1 MRVNYQRNLL
11 CNMNKVKRLSVEIT
25 AILIVAV
32 TLVLIINKTVEYYS
46 GIPAASLNVSEHQE
60 KSDQILIPGSCTIFF
75 ISYEGSVFFGNNEDF
90 KNPLTYYWTK
100 PPEDDKYGILYFGFN
115 DFGPQGGVNEKGL
128 AFDGNALPYVK
139 VNSHTERLQASESIV
154 NNIIMQNC
162 ATVDEAIKMAY
173 SYDWGSLYSGK
184 FAGQYLLADSSGD
197 AAILG
202 FGPDGELVVT
212 RKNRGNGYIVS
223 TNFNRANPENR
234 YGPYPCKRFNTAS
247 TMLESIIK
255 RDSLTVDFLASVLD
269 SVHEEGKVIKTLYS
283 NIFDLKNGI
292 VYLYYMHNFDFVCKL
307 DVKEIINRNAS
318 PERIKS
324 LFPKEISEQTLN
336 LRQDYLFWITIVVVW
351 VILTVV
357 SNIVFYNKI
366 LKGNLLVIKNRMIW
380 IVILIFLGPVGFILF
395 LVSRKQNQREK

>member
-1 MRVNYQRNLL
+1 
-11 CNMNKVKRLSVEIT
+11 MNKVKRLSVQIVT
-25 AILIVAV
+25 ILLLTVSIILIIYKAFD
-32 TLVLIINKTVEYYS
+32 YFS
-46 GIPAASLNVSEHQE
+46 GIPAASLKVSEYQE
-60 KSDQILIPGSCTIFF
+60 NSDQILIPGSCTIFC

-100 PPEDDKYGILYFGFN
+100 PPEEDKYGILYFGFN

-154 NNIIMQNC
+154 NNIIMQKC
-162 ATVDEAIKMAY
+162 ATVEEAIKMAC
-173 SYDWGSLYSGK
+173 SFDWGSLYSGK

-212 RKNRGNGYIVS
+212 RKNKGNGYIVS

-247 TMLESIIK
+247 AMLESIIK

-292 VYLYYMHNFDFVCKL
+292 AYLYYMHNFDLVCEL
-307 DVKEIINRNAS
+307 DVNEIINRNPS

-324 LFPKEISEQTLN
+324 LFPKDISEQTLN

-366 LKGNLLVIKNRMIW
+366 LKENLLVIKNRMIW
-380 IVILIFLGPVGFILF
+380 IVILIFLGPIGLICF
-395 LVSRKQNQREK
+395 LVSRKQKSMG